1 MKKMYKSRNDTFTF
15 YRIPK
20 LLFTEPMFKGLSSE
34 AKILY
39 GLLLDR
45 MSLSIKNGWFDEEG
59 RAYIYFAIEDMEL
72 LEQQGMK
79 EHSQDFMEVLQY
91 IAGMQ
96 LQLSA
101 MVDELQEVRKQ
112 LEKMQERQPKAT
124 ESQLLDKVSYL
135 QEKVSSLAERLSEL
149 KDHLIDTAAQAVT
162 AFKEKG
168 REEMNKVLQKG
179 ISGVQ
184 SVLSGCR
191 EKMVDVLTS
200 YEKTANQIDS
210 IGDEFKQIGNSV
222 ANVGRLLT
230 GKGTKEVS
238 DEKEGVA
245 FTRVLNMP
253 VKKHISAL
261 KKQVERIDGAVA
273 KLDKVCARLDTGKE
287 KEKEKSRVSVK
298 EKLSQMKVKSEQQ
311 KKEPEKPK
319 TKSQEASL

>member
-1 MKKMYKSRNDTFTF
+1 MEANEPKKEQNTEEMDVMKQF
-15 YRIPK
+15 
-20 LLFTEPMFKGLSSE
+20 
-34 AKILY
+34 
-39 GLLLDR
+39 
-45 MSLSIKNGWFDEEG
+45 
-59 RAYIYFAIEDMEL
+59 MEL
-72 LEQQGMK
+72 LGQQGMK
-79 EHSQDFMEVLQY
+79 EQSQDFMEVLQY

-101 MVDELQEVRKQ
+101 MVDELQGVRKQ
-112 LEKMQERQPKAT
+112 LERMQESQPKAA

-168 REEMNKVLQKG
+168 REEMNRVLQKG

-245 FTRVLNMP
+245 LTRVLNMP

-273 KLDKVCARLDTGKE
+273 KLDKICAGLDTGKD
-287 KEKEKSRVSVK
+287 KEKSRVSVK
-298 EKLSQMKVKSEQQ
+298 GKAVTDESEIGTAEERTGKIKDQESGSKFIKVYGKSR
-311 KKEPEKPK
+311 
-319 TKSQEASL
+319 

>member
-1 MKKMYKSRNDTFTF
+1 MEANEPKKEQNTEEMDVMKQF
-15 YRIPK
+15 
-20 LLFTEPMFKGLSSE
+20 
-34 AKILY
+34 
-39 GLLLDR
+39 
-45 MSLSIKNGWFDEEG
+45 
-59 RAYIYFAIEDMEL
+59 MEL
-72 LEQQGMK
+72 LGQQGMK
-79 EHSQDFMEVLQY
+79 EQSQDFMEVLQY

-101 MVDELQEVRKQ
+101 MVDELQGVRKQ
-112 LEKMQERQPKAT
+112 LERMQESQPKAA

-168 REEMNKVLQKG
+168 REEMNRVLQKG

-245 FTRVLNMP
+245 LTRVLNMP

-273 KLDKVCARLDTGKE
+273 KLDKICAGLDTGKD
-287 KEKEKSRVSVK
+287 KEKSRVSVK

-311 KKEPEKPK
+311 KKNRKNQRPRVRKQVYKGLWKEQVAIYLLFPVMWL
-319 TKSQEASL
+319 S

>member
-1 MKKMYKSRNDTFTF
+1 MEANEPKKEQNTEEMDVMKQF
-15 YRIPK
+15 
-20 LLFTEPMFKGLSSE
+20 
-34 AKILY
+34 
-39 GLLLDR
+39 
-45 MSLSIKNGWFDEEG
+45 
-59 RAYIYFAIEDMEL
+59 MEL
-72 LEQQGMK
+72 LGQQGMK
-79 EHSQDFMEVLQY
+79 EQSQDFMEVLQY

-101 MVDELQEVRKQ
+101 MVDELQGVRKQ
-112 LEKMQERQPKAT
+112 LERMQESQPKAA

-168 REEMNKVLQKG
+168 REEMNRVLQKG

-245 FTRVLNMP
+245 LTRVLNMP

-273 KLDKVCARLDTGKE
+273 KLDKICAGLDTGKD
-287 KEKEKSRVSVK
+287 KEKSRVSVK

-311 KKEPEKPK
+311 KKEPERKP
-319 TKSQEASL
+319 

>member
-1 MKKMYKSRNDTFTF
+1 MEANEPKKEQNTEEMDVMKQF
-15 YRIPK
+15 
-20 LLFTEPMFKGLSSE
+20 
-34 AKILY
+34 
-39 GLLLDR
+39 
-45 MSLSIKNGWFDEEG
+45 
-59 RAYIYFAIEDMEL
+59 MEL
-72 LEQQGMK
+72 LGQQGMK
-79 EHSQDFMEVLQY
+79 EQSQDFMEVLQY

-101 MVDELQEVRKQ
+101 MVDELQGVRKQ
-112 LEKMQERQPKAT
+112 LERMQESQPKAA

-168 REEMNKVLQKG
+168 REEMNRVLQKG

-273 KLDKVCARLDTGKE
+273 KLDKVCARLDT
-287 KEKEKSRVSVK
+287 
-298 EKLSQMKVKSEQQ
+298 
-311 KKEPEKPK
+311 
-319 TKSQEASL
+319 

>member
-1 MKKMYKSRNDTFTF
+1 MEANEPKKEQNTEEMDVMKQF
-15 YRIPK
+15 
-20 LLFTEPMFKGLSSE
+20 
-34 AKILY
+34 
-39 GLLLDR
+39 
-45 MSLSIKNGWFDEEG
+45 
-59 RAYIYFAIEDMEL
+59 MEL
-72 LEQQGMK
+72 LGQQGMK
-79 EHSQDFMEVLQY
+79 EQSQDFMEVLQY

-101 MVDELQEVRKQ
+101 MVDELQGVRKQ
-112 LEKMQERQPKAT
+112 LERMQESQPKAA

-168 REEMNKVLQKG
+168 REEMNRVLQKG

-230 GKGTKEVS
+230 GKGKKEVS

-245 FTRVLNMP
+245 LTRVLNMP

-273 KLDKVCARLDTGKE
+273 KLDKICAGLDTGRIRK
-287 KEKEKSRVSVK
+287 KAGCPSRKSCHR
-298 EKLSQMKVKSEQQ
+298 
-311 KKEPEKPK
+311 
-319 TKSQEASL
+319 

>member
-1 MKKMYKSRNDTFTF
+1 MEANEPKKEQNTEEMDVMKQF
-15 YRIPK
+15 
-20 LLFTEPMFKGLSSE
+20 
-34 AKILY
+34 
-39 GLLLDR
+39 
-45 MSLSIKNGWFDEEG
+45 
-59 RAYIYFAIEDMEL
+59 MEL
-72 LEQQGMK
+72 LGQQGMK
-79 EHSQDFMEVLQY
+79 EQSQDFMEVLQY

-101 MVDELQEVRKQ
+101 MVDELQGVRKQ
-112 LEKMQERQPKAT
+112 LERMQESQPKAA

-135 QEKVSSLAERLSEL
+135 KERVSSLAERLSEL

-168 REEMNKVLQKG
+168 REEMNRVLQKG

-245 FTRVLNMP
+245 LTRVLNMP

-273 KLDKVCARLDTGKE
+273 KLDKICAGLDTGKD
-287 KEKEKSRVSVK
+287 KEKSRVSVK

-311 KKEPEKPK
+311 KKEPEKSK

>member
-1 MKKMYKSRNDTFTF
+1 MEHTKAYQ
-15 YRIPK
+15 
-20 LLFTEPMFKGLSSE
+20 EFK
-34 AKILY
+34 
-39 GLLLDR
+39 
-45 MSLSIKNGWFDEEG
+45 KNGNTKFVRYSEG
-59 RAYIYFAIEDMEL
+59 AEMYHMKQFMEL
-72 LEQQGMK
+72 LGQQGMK
-79 EHSQDFMEVLQY
+79 EQSQDFMEVLQY

-101 MVDELQEVRKQ
+101 MVDELQGVRKQ
-112 LEKMQERQPKAT
+112 LERMQESQPKAA

-168 REEMNKVLQKG
+168 REEMNRVLQKG

-210 IGDEFKQIGNSV
+210 IGDEFKEIGNSV

-245 FTRVLNMP
+245 LTRVLNMP

-273 KLDKVCARLDTGKE
+273 KLDKICAGLDTGKD
-287 KEKEKSRVSVK
+287 KEKSRVSVK

-311 KKEPEKPK
+311 KKEPEKSK

>member
-1 MKKMYKSRNDTFTF
+1 MEANEPKKEQNTEEMDVMKQF
-15 YRIPK
+15 
-20 LLFTEPMFKGLSSE
+20 
-34 AKILY
+34 
-39 GLLLDR
+39 
-45 MSLSIKNGWFDEEG
+45 
-59 RAYIYFAIEDMEL
+59 MEL
-72 LEQQGMK
+72 LGQQGMK
-79 EHSQDFMEVLQY
+79 EQSQDFMEVLQY

-101 MVDELQEVRKQ
+101 MVDELQGVRKQ
-112 LEKMQERQPKAT
+112 LERMQESQPKAA

-168 REEMNKVLQKG
+168 REEMNRVLQKG

-245 FTRVLNMP
+245 LTRVLNMP

-273 KLDKVCARLDTGKE
+273 KLDKICAGLDTGKD
-287 KEKEKSRVSVK
+287 KEKSRVSVK

-311 KKEPEKPK
+311 KKFIMI
-319 TKSQEASL
+319 QDILIHGD

>member
-1 MKKMYKSRNDTFTF
+1 MEVNEPKKEQNTEEMDVMKQF
-15 YRIPK
+15 
-20 LLFTEPMFKGLSSE
+20 
-34 AKILY
+34 
-39 GLLLDR
+39 
-45 MSLSIKNGWFDEEG
+45 
-59 RAYIYFAIEDMEL
+59 MEL
-72 LEQQGMK
+72 MGQQSMK
-79 EHSQDFMEVLQY
+79 EQSQDFMEVLQY

-101 MVDELQEVRKQ
+101 MVDELQGVRKQ
-112 LEKMQERQPKAT
+112 LEKMQESQPKAA

-261 KKQVERIDGAVA
+261 KKQVELIDGVVA
-273 KLDKVCARLDTGKE
+273 KLDKVCAGLDTG
-287 KEKEKSRVSVK
+287 KEKSRVSVK

-311 KKEPEKPK
+311 KKEPEKSK

>member
-1 MKKMYKSRNDTFTF
+1 MEANEPRKEQNTEEMDVMKQF
-15 YRIPK
+15 
-20 LLFTEPMFKGLSSE
+20 
-34 AKILY
+34 
-39 GLLLDR
+39 
-45 MSLSIKNGWFDEEG
+45 
-59 RAYIYFAIEDMEL
+59 MEL
-72 LEQQGMK
+72 LGQQGMK
-79 EHSQDFMEVLQY
+79 EQSQDFMEVLQY

-101 MVDELQEVRKQ
+101 MVDELQGVRKQ
-112 LEKMQERQPKAT
+112 LEKMQESQPKAA

-149 KDHLIDTAAQAVT
+149 KDHLIGTAAQAVT

-168 REEMNKVLQKG
+168 REEMNRVLQKG

-245 FTRVLNMP
+245 LTRVLNMP

-273 KLDKVCARLDTGKE
+273 KLDKVCAGLDTGKD
-287 KEKEKSRVSVK
+287 KEKRRVSVK
-298 EKLSQMKVKSEQQ
+298 EKLSQMKVKSEQ
-311 KKEPEKPK
+311 KKEPEKSK

>member
-1 MKKMYKSRNDTFTF
+1 MEANEPKKEQNTGEMDVMKQF
-15 YRIPK
+15 
-20 LLFTEPMFKGLSSE
+20 
-34 AKILY
+34 
-39 GLLLDR
+39 
-45 MSLSIKNGWFDEEG
+45 
-59 RAYIYFAIEDMEL
+59 MEL
-72 LEQQGMK
+72 LGQQGMK

-287 KEKEKSRVSVK
+287 KEKEKAGYPSR
-298 EKLSQMKVKSEQQ
+298 KSCHR
-311 KKEPEKPK
+311 
-319 TKSQEASL
+319 

>member
-1 MKKMYKSRNDTFTF
+1 MEANEPKKEQNTGEMDVMKQF
-15 YRIPK
+15 
-20 LLFTEPMFKGLSSE
+20 
-34 AKILY
+34 
-39 GLLLDR
+39 
-45 MSLSIKNGWFDEEG
+45 
-59 RAYIYFAIEDMEL
+59 MEL
-72 LEQQGMK
+72 LGQQGMK
-79 EHSQDFMEVLQY
+79 EQSQDFMEVLQY

-101 MVDELQEVRKQ
+101 MVDELQGVRKQ
-112 LEKMQERQPKAT
+112 LEKMQESQPKAA

-168 REEMNKVLQKG
+168 REEMNRVLQKG

-245 FTRVLNMP
+245 LTRVLNMP

-273 KLDKVCARLDTGKE
+273 KLDKVCAGLDTGKD
-287 KEKEKSRVSVK
+287 KEKSRVSVK

-311 KKEPEKPK
+311 KKEPEK
-319 TKSQEASL
+319 TIDRFAIIGMIRVADRSGLLRNANDFH

>member
-1 MKKMYKSRNDTFTF
+1 MEANEPRKEQNTKEMDVMKQF
-15 YRIPK
+15 
-20 LLFTEPMFKGLSSE
+20 
-34 AKILY
+34 
-39 GLLLDR
+39 
-45 MSLSIKNGWFDEEG
+45 
-59 RAYIYFAIEDMEL
+59 MEL
-72 LEQQGMK
+72 LGQQGMK
-79 EHSQDFMEVLQY
+79 EQSQDFMEVLQY

-101 MVDELQEVRKQ
+101 MVDELQGVRKQ
-112 LEKMQERQPKAT
+112 LEKMQESQPKAA

-168 REEMNKVLQKG
+168 KEEMNRVLQKG
-179 ISGVQ
+179 ISSVK

-210 IGDEFKQIGNSV
+210 IGDEFKQIGNIV

-245 FTRVLNMP
+245 LTRVLNMP

-273 KLDKVCARLDTGKE
+273 KLDKVCAGLDTGKD
-287 KEKEKSRVSVK
+287 KEKSRVSVK

-311 KKEPEKPK
+311 KKEPEKSK

>member
-1 MKKMYKSRNDTFTF
+1 MEANEPKKEQNTEEMDVMKQF
-15 YRIPK
+15 
-20 LLFTEPMFKGLSSE
+20 
-34 AKILY
+34 
-39 GLLLDR
+39 
-45 MSLSIKNGWFDEEG
+45 
-59 RAYIYFAIEDMEL
+59 MEL
-72 LEQQGMK
+72 LGQQGMK
-79 EHSQDFMEVLQY
+79 EQSQDFMEVLQY

-101 MVDELQEVRKQ
+101 MVDELQGVRKQ
-112 LEKMQERQPKAT
+112 LERMQESQPKAA
-124 ESQLLDKVSYL
+124 
-135 QEKVSSLAERLSEL
+135 EKVSSLAERLSEL

-168 REEMNKVLQKG
+168 REEMNRVLQKG

-245 FTRVLNMP
+245 LTRVLNMP

-273 KLDKVCARLDTGKE
+273 KLDKICAGLDTGKD
-287 KEKEKSRVSVK
+287 KEKSRVSVK

-311 KKEPEKPK
+311 KKEPEKSK

>member
-1 MKKMYKSRNDTFTF
+1 MEANEPKKEQNTGEMDVMKQF
-15 YRIPK
+15 
-20 LLFTEPMFKGLSSE
+20 
-34 AKILY
+34 
-39 GLLLDR
+39 
-45 MSLSIKNGWFDEEG
+45 
-59 RAYIYFAIEDMEL
+59 MEL

-101 MVDELQEVRKQ
+101 MVDELQGVRKQ
-112 LEKMQERQPKAT
+112 LEKMQESQPKAA

-179 ISGVQ
+179 ISDVQ

>member
-1 MKKMYKSRNDTFTF
+1 MEANEPRKEQNTEEMDVMKQF
-15 YRIPK
+15 
-20 LLFTEPMFKGLSSE
+20 
-34 AKILY
+34 
-39 GLLLDR
+39 
-45 MSLSIKNGWFDEEG
+45 
-59 RAYIYFAIEDMEL
+59 MEL
-72 LEQQGMK
+72 LGQQGMK
-79 EHSQDFMEVLQY
+79 EQSQDFMEVLQY

-101 MVDELQEVRKQ
+101 MVDELQGVRKQ
-112 LEKMQERQPKAT
+112 LEKMQESQPKAA

-149 KDHLIDTAAQAVT
+149 KDHLIGTAAQAVT
-162 AFKEKG
+162 VFKEKG

-179 ISGVQ
+179 ISGMQ

-245 FTRVLNMP
+245 LTRVLNKP
-253 VKKHISAL
+253 VKRHISTL

-273 KLDKVCARLDTGKE
+273 KLDKVCAGLDTVKE

-311 KKEPEKPK
+311 KKEPEKSK

>member
-1 MKKMYKSRNDTFTF
+1 MEANEPKKEQNTVEMDVMKQF
-15 YRIPK
+15 
-20 LLFTEPMFKGLSSE
+20 
-34 AKILY
+34 
-39 GLLLDR
+39 
-45 MSLSIKNGWFDEEG
+45 
-59 RAYIYFAIEDMEL
+59 MEL

-298 EKLSQMKVKSEQQ
+298 EKLSQMKVKSEQH
-311 KKEPEKPK
+311 
-319 TKSQEASL
+319 ASPWSWWMENSTWIPAMTAP

>member
-1 MKKMYKSRNDTFTF
+1 MTYGSYVPKSENLAKSAGWICALDTLVAVMAALAIVPVVMITQGEEGLGMGGGFAFISLPAMFAELPGGRFFGTAF
-15 YRIPK
+15 FA
-20 LLFTEPMFKGLSSE
+20 LLFLAALTSAISILESLVAFLTEEFHLSRARAAIGLSVPIGAAADSVTVLE
-34 AKILY
+34 RLHHAVLPA
-39 GLLLDR
+39 LT
-45 MSLSIKNGWFDEEG
+45 LSITG
-59 RAYIYFAIEDMEL
+59 
-72 LEQQGMK
+72 
-79 EHSQDFMEVLQY
+79 
-91 IAGMQ
+91 
-96 LQLSA
+96 
-101 MVDELQEVRKQ
+101 
-112 LEKMQERQPKAT
+112 
-124 ESQLLDKVSYL
+124 
-135 QEKVSSLAERLSEL
+135 VSSIAL
-149 KDHLIDTAAQAVT
+149 HT
-162 AFKEKG
+162 
-168 REEMNKVLQKG
+168 
-179 ISGVQ
+179 
-184 SVLSGCR
+184 R